1 MAEHTPN
8 GLLIK
13 QIHDRLEKQSNNI
26 LRDKDLT
33 MAQVFVLIVLQ
44 KAVNQQLSMKELER
58 HFGVA
63 QSTIAGIISRL
74 EQKGLVEAFGDT
86 TDKRIKLVHITPAA
100 EACCAEADC
109 HMKGVEQMLLQGFSK
124 EEREMFNVLLT
135 KAANN
140 LK

>member
-44 KAVNQQLSMKELER
+44 KAVNQHGSV
-58 HFGVA
+58 G
-63 QSTIAGIISRL
+63 
-74 EQKGLVEAFGDT
+74 
-86 TDKRIKLVHITPAA
+86 
-100 EACCAEADC
+100 
-109 HMKGVEQMLLQGFSK
+109 
-124 EEREMFNVLLT
+124 N
-135 KAANN
+135 
-140 LK
+140 

>member
-1 MAEHTPN
+1 MAERTPN

-13 QIHDRLEKQSNNI
+13 QIHDQFEKQSNNA

-33 MAQVFVLIVLQ
+33 MAQVFILIVLQ

-58 HFGVA
+58 HIGVA

-74 EQKGLVEAFGDT
+74 EQKGLVETFRDT
-86 TDKRIKLVHITPAA
+86 TDKRIKLVHITPAG

-109 HMKGVEQMLLQGFSK
+109 HMNEADQMLLQGFSK
-124 EEREMFNVLLT
+124 EEQEMFNVLLT